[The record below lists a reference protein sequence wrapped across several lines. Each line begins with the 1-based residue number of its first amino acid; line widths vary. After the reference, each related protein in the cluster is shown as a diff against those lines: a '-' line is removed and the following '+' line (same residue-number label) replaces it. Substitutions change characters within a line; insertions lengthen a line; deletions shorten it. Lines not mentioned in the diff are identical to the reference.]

1 MGFMAALISVI
12 GVLLAR
18 AGIVALW
25 PDLAAFDPLGS
36 VPRAILFTA
45 VPAVAATGIFAWLA
59 ARRERPLAAFVK
71 LAAVVLVL
79 SFIPDFVLP
88 IPNKTVAASAAAAF
102 LHVVAAVAIVGVLVK
117 SSRRECVR

>member
-45 VPAVAATGIFAWLA
+45 VPAVAATGIFAWRGA
-59 ARRERPLAAFVK
+59 SGRWRP
-71 LAAVVLVL
+71 
-79 SFIPDFVLP
+79 
-88 IPNKTVAASAAAAF
+88 
-102 LHVVAAVAIVGVLVK
+102 
-117 SSRRECVR
+117 SSRSRPSSWCSA